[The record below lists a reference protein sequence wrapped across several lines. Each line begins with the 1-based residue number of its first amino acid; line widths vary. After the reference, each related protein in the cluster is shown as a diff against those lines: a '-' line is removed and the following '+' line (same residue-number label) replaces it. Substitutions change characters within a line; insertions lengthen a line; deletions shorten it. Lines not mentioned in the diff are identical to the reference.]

1 MENEKKYR
9 ELFVE
14 ILGVN
19 DDELDNLEY
28 MGVSGWDSLGHM
40 NLIAGIEE
48 AFDIMMDTDDII
60 DFSSFKKG
68 KEILAKE
75 AYGIEF

>member
-60 DFSSFKKG
+60 DFSSF
-68 KEILAKE
+68 
-75 AYGIEF
+75 